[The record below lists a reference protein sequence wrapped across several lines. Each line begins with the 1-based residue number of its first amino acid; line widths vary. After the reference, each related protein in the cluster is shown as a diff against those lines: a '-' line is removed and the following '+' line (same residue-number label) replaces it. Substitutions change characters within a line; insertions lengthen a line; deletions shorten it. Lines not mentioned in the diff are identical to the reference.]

1 VTEVH
6 ALVKDIM
13 TADVAAVRLDAPYR
27 EMSALLRARRVSGL
41 PVVDTEGIVVGVV
54 SETDLLTRALE
65 RGPGR
70 RPHRK
75 HVTTGELTARDL
87 MTRPAVTTSPDEP
100 VASVARLMSAHKLRR
115 LPVVDAQGH
124 LAGIVCRS
132 DVLSVFSR
140 PDEDIY
146 REITQDV
153 ILDGFFT
160 DPARLTVT
168 VKDGIVT
175 MEGEPGSIVLGR
187 NIVDQA
193 RHVEGVVAVRDRLR
207 RTGMSAQPIV
217 AATDGSEESLRAAE
231 WAAREAALRG
241 TPLRIVSA
249 AALLPRMIG
258 GHAMSGYD
266 AVADTI
272 REHRDQALAAAAE
285 RAAKAAPGLL
295 IDTDHLDG
303 PPAEAVTASGSG
315 ALMLV
320 VGSRGVGGF
329 AAMVLGSVS
338 RYAAT
343 HASCPVVVV
352 REAAESARRQVGIGI
367 GDLENTASLTFAFE
381 EAALR
386 KASLIAVHSW
396 HLPESDISRA
406 GSRGRGDLAGLLLGS
421 TAHKVIHLSDRPVLV
436 VR

>member
-1 VTEVH
+1 
-6 ALVKDIM
+6 
-13 TADVAAVRLDAPYR
+13 
-27 EMSALLRARRVSGL
+27 
-41 PVVDTEGIVVGVV
+41 
-54 SETDLLTRALE
+54 
-65 RGPGR
+65 
-70 RPHRK
+70 
-75 HVTTGELTARDL
+75 
-87 MTRPAVTTSPDEP
+87 
-100 VASVARLMSAHKLRR
+100 
-115 LPVVDAQGH
+115 
-124 LAGIVCRS
+124 
-132 DVLSVFSR
+132 
-140 PDEDIY
+140 
-146 REITQDV
+146 
-153 ILDGFFT
+153 
-160 DPARLTVT
+160 
-168 VKDGIVT
+168 
-175 MEGEPGSIVLGR
+175 
-187 NIVDQA
+187 
-193 RHVEGVVAVRDRLR
+193 
-207 RTGMSAQPIV
+207 MSAQPIV

-266 AVADTI
+266 TVADTI
-272 REHRDQALAAAAE
+272 REHRNQALAAAAE

-406 GSRGRGDLAGLLLGS
+406 GPTFPEPAGYVAETETAKRLEQLLDDWRAKYPDVPVSQDLVHGHPGRALAGLSARADLVVLGRR
-421 TAHKVIHLSDRPVLV
+421 TAHHGPGSVMHAVLSHAHGPVV
-436 VR
+436 TVPS

>member
-1 VTEVH
+1 
-6 ALVKDIM
+6 
-13 TADVAAVRLDAPYR
+13 
-27 EMSALLRARRVSGL
+27 
-41 PVVDTEGIVVGVV
+41 
-54 SETDLLTRALE
+54 
-65 RGPGR
+65 
-70 RPHRK
+70 
-75 HVTTGELTARDL
+75 
-87 MTRPAVTTSPDEP
+87 
-100 VASVARLMSAHKLRR
+100 
-115 LPVVDAQGH
+115 
-124 LAGIVCRS
+124 
-132 DVLSVFSR
+132 
-140 PDEDIY
+140 
-146 REITQDV
+146 
-153 ILDGFFT
+153 
-160 DPARLTVT
+160 
-168 VKDGIVT
+168 
-175 MEGEPGSIVLGR
+175 
-187 NIVDQA
+187 
-193 RHVEGVVAVRDRLR
+193 
-207 RTGMSAQPIV
+207 MSAQPIV

-231 WAAREAALRG
+231 WAAREAAVRG
-241 TPLRIVSA
+241 APLRIVSA
-249 AALLPRMIG
+249 AVLLPRMIG

-266 AVADTI
+266 TVADTI

-406 GSRGRGDLAGLLLGS
+406 GPTFPEPASYVAETETAKRLEQLLDGWRAKYPDVPVSQDLVHGHPGRALAGLSARADLVVLGRR
-421 TAHKVIHLSDRPVLV
+421 TAHHGPGSVMHAVLSHAHGPVV
-436 VR
+436 TVPS